1 MSRSKRKPIYK
12 DKGWE
17 HDNYNKAIR
26 RVQKQKIKDII
37 NLRDVETY
45 NIPLGR
51 EIVNDYNV
59 CDFVID
65 LRYENN
71 KKDKFYF
78 KLLRK

>member
-12 DKGWE
+12 DRG
-17 HDNYNKAIR
+17 DNNYNKAIR
-26 RVQKQKIKDII
+26 RVQKQIIKDII
-37 NLRDVETY
+37 NLRDIESY
-45 NIPLGR
+45 NIPLER
-51 EIVNDYNV
+51 EIVNDYNI

-71 KKDKFYF
+71 KKDKFYL